1 MELYLLTTKGNGD
14 FYLVAESPNIAVN
27 VLTELLDKA
36 DYGYKSDRRIE
47 NIKILAS
54 EFKDAFNIP
63 KENLIGV
70 FPKETNHH
78 IFKPL
83 YNGI

>member
-14 FYLVAESPNIAVN
+14 FYLIAESPNTAVN
-27 VLTELLDKA
+27 VLTELLDKRG
-36 DYGYKSDRRIE
+36 YGYKSDRIIV

-63 KENLIGV
+63 KENRLIIAND
-70 FPKETNHH
+70 K
-78 IFKPL
+78 
-83 YNGI
+83 